1 MKSIDC
7 IEPTLIEVAF
17 SIAKKAHNGQVDKA
31 GEPYI
36 NHPARVCLSRWCLG
50 DEDRTVVALLHDVL
64 EDSEITAQE
73 LIDYGIP
80 EHLVQSVQCLTRQP
94 NESYEDF
101 IERCCSD
108 SIAARVKLADL
119 EDNLDITRLNEI
131 NEKDVFRLNKYLR
144 ARRRIID
151 FLQSNK

>member
-7 IEPTLIEVAF
+7 IEPTLIDIAF
-17 SIAKKAHNGQVDKA
+17 SIAKKAHKGQVDKA

-36 NHPARVCLSRWCLG
+36 KHPARVCLSRWCLG

-73 LIDYGIP
+73 LIDNGIP
-80 EHLVQSVQCLTRQP
+80 ERLVQSVQCLTKQP

-108 SIAARVKLADL
+108 TIAAKVKLADL
-119 EDNLDITRLNEI
+119 EDNLDITRLTEL
-131 NEKDVFRLNKYLR
+131 NEKDLSRLNKYLR
-144 ARRRIID
+144 ARRRIIEV
-151 FLQSNK
+151 LSK